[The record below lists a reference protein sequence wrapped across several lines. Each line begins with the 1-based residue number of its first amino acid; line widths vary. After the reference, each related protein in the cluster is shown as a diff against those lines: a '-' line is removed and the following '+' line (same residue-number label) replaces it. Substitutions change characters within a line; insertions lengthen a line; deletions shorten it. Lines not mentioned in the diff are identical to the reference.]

1 MPDFNFSTVK
11 SPNPEEIEA
20 FNIATEI
27 ARKENANIIIGTD
40 PDCDRV
46 GVIVKNKQN
55 EYIALNGNQIGA
67 LLVNYIITNNI
78 NSIKRAQ
85 NGDKFEMDRLIR
97 ENNGLIWSIVKRFM
111 NRGYEVEDLY
121 QIGCMGFI
129 KSIKRFDTNFEVKLS
144 TYSVP
149 YILGEIKR
157 FIRDD
162 GPIKV
167 SRSIKELNVKI
178 NELKRHYLLK
188 TGKEITIEQICKEL
202 KVEKEDVIIAME
214 STNAVESMDA
224 AANAENKDGKQMTVF
239 EKISTGKN
247 EEELITNKMV
257 INQLISELKDREKE
271 IILLRFFKEK
281 TQTEVAKILGIS
293 QVQVSRLE
301 RKILNEMKT
310 KLTSA

>member
-1 MPDFNFSTVK
+1 MY
-11 SPNPEEIEA
+11 E
-20 FNIATEI
+20 
-27 ARKENANIIIGTD
+27 
-40 PDCDRV
+40 
-46 GVIVKNKQN
+46 
-55 EYIALNGNQIGA
+55 
-67 LLVNYIITNNI
+67 NNI

-85 NGDKFEMDRLIR
+85 DGDKFEMDKLIR
-97 ENNGLIWSIVKRFM
+97 DNNGLIWSIVKRFM

-121 QIGCMGFI
+121 QIGCIGFI

-167 SRSIKELNVKI
+167 SRSIKELNTKI
-178 NELKRHYLLK
+178 NELKRQYLLN
-188 TGKEITIEQICKEL
+188 GKEITLEQICKEL
-202 KVEKEDVIIAME
+202 KIQKEDAIIAME

-224 AANAENKDGKQMTVF
+224 AANAENKDGKKMTIF
-239 EKISTGKN
+239 DKLSTGKN
-247 EEELITNKMV
+247 EEELIANKMV
-257 INQLISELKDREKE
+257 INQLLNELKDRDKE

-281 TQTEVAKILGIS
+281 TQTEVANILGIS
-293 QVQVSRLE
+293 QVQVSRIE
-301 RKILNEMKT
+301 RKILNEMKA

>member
-1 MPDFNFSTVK
+1 
-11 SPNPEEIEA
+11 
-20 FNIATEI
+20 
-27 ARKENANIIIGTD
+27 
-40 PDCDRV
+40 
-46 GVIVKNKQN
+46 
-55 EYIALNGNQIGA
+55 
-67 LLVNYIITNNI
+67 
-78 NSIKRAQ
+78 
-85 NGDKFEMDRLIR
+85 MDRLIR
-97 ENNGLIWSIVKRFM
+97 DNNGLIWSIVKRFM

-178 NELKRHYLLK
+178 NELKKQYLIK
-188 TGKEITIEQICKEL
+188 TGKEITIEEICKEL
-202 KVEKEDVIIAME
+202 KIEKEDAIIAME
-214 STNAVESMDA
+214 STNTIESIEGA
-224 AANAENKDGKQMTVF
+224 AGSENKDGKQLTIF
-239 EKISTGKN
+239 DKISTGKD
-247 EEELITNKMV
+247 EEEIITNKML
-257 INQLISELKDREKE
+257 INQLINELEDRDKE

-293 QVQVSRLE
+293 QVQVSRIE
-301 RKILNEMKT
+301 RKILNNMRM
-310 KLTSA
+310 KLTLAWGT

>member
-1 MPDFNFSTVK
+1 MY
-11 SPNPEEIEA
+11 E
-20 FNIATEI
+20 
-27 ARKENANIIIGTD
+27 
-40 PDCDRV
+40 
-46 GVIVKNKQN
+46 
-55 EYIALNGNQIGA
+55 
-67 LLVNYIITNNI
+67 NNI

-85 NGDKFEMDRLIR
+85 EGDKFEMDRLIR

-121 QIGCMGFI
+121 QIGCIGFI

-167 SRSIKELNVKI
+167 SRSIKELNTKI
-178 NELKRHYLLK
+178 NELKRHYLLN
-188 TGKEITIEQICKEL
+188 GKEITLEQICKEL
-202 KVEKEDVIIAME
+202 KIQKEDAIIAME
-214 STNAVESMDA
+214 STNAVESIDA
-224 AANAENKDGKQMTVF
+224 AANAENKDGKQITIFDKM
-239 EKISTGKN
+239 STGKN
-247 EEELITNKMV
+247 EEEIITNKMV
-257 INQLISELKDREKE
+257 VNQLINELQDRDKE
-271 IILLRFFKEK
+271 IILLRFFKDK

-293 QVQVSRLE
+293 QVQVSRIE
-301 RKILNEMKT
+301 KKVLNEMKS